1 MLVNTHIVPCKTT
14 GTQTVK
20 TECNFFYGW
29 AQSGAQGVSG
39 ANNYRTHQVIK
50 MDLTPAEASLVGPA
64 PTASSETSSPVEGT
78 RTLNE
83 HIHQLLSKGVQFPQ
97 AMADDILVK
106 DRVSQSEV
114 KRNRERMKHG

>member
-1 MLVNTHIVPCKTT
+1 M
-14 GTQTVK
+14 K

-29 AQSGAQGVSG
+29 AHSGAQGVSG
-39 ANNYRTHQVIK
+39 ANNYRTHQGIK

-78 RTLNE
+78 RPLNE

>member
-1 MLVNTHIVPCKTT
+1 MGAQENT
-14 GTQTVK
+14 
-20 TECNFFYGW
+20 
-29 AQSGAQGVSG
+29 AQSVSG

-78 RTLNE
+78 RPLNE

-106 DRVSQSEV
+106 NSVPQEETE
-114 KRNRERMKHG
+114 RNRGPMKY